1 MTTTTS
7 EALSAVPEGGYHRL
21 LREHAPQM
29 SLSWLQQRVVNGAI
43 SEHETLC
50 RREQYLMADN
60 RKLIDDGVI
69 LRRREQFL
77 ADENRKLIA
86 AVAGLTQR
94 LRAKPKLVSSSNGV
108 EKKRASRR

>member
-43 SEHETLC
+43 AEYETLC
-50 RREQYLMADN
+50 RREET
-60 RKLIDDGVI
+60 RCE
-69 LRRREQFL
+69 REQFL